1 MHIEEVN
8 ITTTQTLKILILH
21 ATRTMNVKSLK
32 IFCDVAGRRSFSQ
45 GAAENGITQ
54 SCASQVI
61 RGLEN
66 SLGIRLIDRSRRPL
80 ALTPEGRVYYEGC
93 CKLVQGYFSLE
104 EQIRGLQQEHDVEG
118 RVRVASIYSIGIV
131 YGMPLVEAF
140 RKRYPRA
147 TVHLEYHHPDRVYSL
162 VWENQADLGLVSYP
176 QSSRKHGIEH
186 WRDEPLILVCSP
198 RHELAH
204 RKRRLTIANLGGL
217 QTIGFAR
224 ELRMRRRMDHDLA
237 KLGVALDVVMEF
249 DNIDTIKQAISVN
262 SGAGIL
268 PQPTVSGE
276 LRDGTLVRVDVEGL
290 DLSRPL
296 GIVYRRGVELSR
308 TAREFLR
315 LIHGEADSAF
325 AVSGGAGEGKR

>member
-1 MHIEEVN
+1 
-8 ITTTQTLKILILH
+8 
-21 ATRTMNVKSLK
+21 MNVKSLK

-54 SCASQVI
+54 SCASQII

-93 CKLVQGYFSLE
+93 CKLVHGYLSLE
-104 EQIRGLQQEHDVEG
+104 EQIRALQREQDVEG

-131 YGMPLVEAF
+131 YGKPLIDAF
-140 RKRYPRA
+140 RKLHPRA
-147 TVHLEYHHPDRVYSL
+147 NVHLEYHHPDRVYSL
-162 VWENQADLGLVSYP
+162 VSENQADLGLVSYP
-176 QSSRKHGIEH
+176 QSSRKIGVET
-186 WRDEPLILVCSP
+186 WRYEPLVLVCSP
-198 RHELAH
+198 KHELAH
-204 RKRRLTIANLGGL
+204 RHRRMTIANLDGL

-237 KLGVALDVVMEF
+237 RLGVALDVVMEF
-249 DNIDTIKQAISVN
+249 DNIDTVKQAISVN
-262 SGAGIL
+262 AGAGIL

-276 LRDGTLVRVDVEGL
+276 LRDGTLVRVDVDGL
-290 DLSRPL
+290 DLTRPL
-296 GIVYRRGVELSR
+296 GIVFRRGVELSR

-315 LIHGEADSAF
+315 LVQGEADPVLTA
-325 AVSGGAGEGKR
+325 AAEAGEKKSE